1 MPVCRDL
8 HAVSL
13 MHEAKFAIASA
24 ARADRGGQ
32 CYQDQHAAHLEQG
45 AESSMLQLKSLAW
58 HLPGGFL
65 DSHSAL
71 PETIPIVLRGILYLQ
86 AVHPLCN
93 EKTAGALLG
102 LNQQAIMLLFA
113 DGIFSRLE
121 ELATDPLAVM

>member
-1 MPVCRDL
+1 
-8 HAVSL
+8 
-13 MHEAKFAIASA
+13 
-24 ARADRGGQ
+24 
-32 CYQDQHAAHLEQG
+32 
-45 AESSMLQLKSLAW
+45 MLQLKSLAR

-65 DSHSAL
+65 DSNSAL
-71 PETIPIVLRGILYLQ
+71 PETILIVLGILCLQ

-113 DGIFSRLE
+113 DGFFSRLE